1 MFVQADLNSA
11 PEVLRSVSVKNFKKN
26 ADVLVDS
33 GDVLKRPNIFHIS
46 FSGEYNFYFTFM
58 LVKKKMSK
66 GVGFELLA
74 LVTVQIPFLPVIRI
88 Y

>member
-11 PEVLRSVSVKNFKKN
+11 PEVLRSVSVKNFKKI

-46 FSGEYNFYFTFM
+46 FSG
-58 LVKKKMSK
+58 K
-66 GVGFELLA
+66 
-74 LVTVQIPFLPVIRI
+74 
-88 Y
+88 

>member
-1 MFVQADLNSA
+1 MFVQTDLNFA

-46 FSGEYNFYFTFM
+46 FPG
-58 LVKKKMSK
+58 K
-66 GVGFELLA
+66 
-74 LVTVQIPFLPVIRI
+74 
-88 Y
+88 